1 MTPSVKLAWASG
13 AGSAL
18 GQTRFPDAVQ
28 RAAVHRPIR
37 HRRIRGVCD
46 GPGLRSPVLRRARE
60 MSSVSKLAPMRLRG
74 DERVVF
80 QAPASIFASMKPEPA
95 PAPAPGQVEAPTI
108 YSRSTGV
115 R

>member
-18 GQTRFPDAVQ
+18 GQTRFPDAMQ
-28 RAAVHRPIR
+28 RAAVHRQSGIVTYEEFATVPDL
-37 HRRIRGVCD
+37 RRIT
-46 GPGLRSPVLRRARE
+46 ARE
-60 MSSVSKLAPMRLRG
+60 MSSVSKLALMRLRG

>member
-18 GQTRFPDAVQ
+18 GQTRFPDAMQ
-28 RAAVHRPIR
+28 RAAVHRQSGIVTYEEFATVPDL
-37 HRRIRGVCD
+37 RRIM
-46 GPGLRSPVLRRARE
+46 RRARE
-60 MSSVSKLAPMRLRG
+60 MSSVSKLALMRLRG

-80 QAPASIFASMKPEPA
+80 HAPASIFASMKPDAA
-95 PAPAPGQVEAPTI
+95 PVPAPGQVEAPTI
-108 YSRSTGV
+108 YRRSIGV